1 MALAAFGLNR
11 RNGTY
16 NRGGHGLSCF
26 DGSLTRHAGYK
37 LVDIGRPMADLRRY
51 SLPFSTKAGFFD
63 ITKRLGRG
71 SVFR

>member
-11 RNGTY
+11 FNGTH
-16 NRGGHGLSCF
+16 NWGGNGLLYF
-26 DGSLTRHAGYK
+26 DGSLTRQAGYK
-37 LVDIGRPMADLRRY
+37 LLDIGRPMADLWWY